1 MINYKLSDQDKFE
14 ALWNLLNINYN
25 ELFKLCKNE
34 DCYLDIGSNTGQATL
49 RMLDKTWKSFLITIK
64 NWSKSPSKYLG
75 KPKLPK
81 YLKKDEIDLFWC
93 PNPWGPPF
101 ISKKQKVLVTVHD
114 FVCRDYRNTSGKI
127 GIFLSDWLEKKTI
140 KRADKIWC
148 VSQYTLDL
156 LNQYYPFSKKKSVF
170 VGQISEDIFKKIEI
184 TDIEKKSLFYKLHIN
199 NNFMLFVG
207 TIEPRKNLSFLL
219 KLYKQY
225 KGKLQLVIVG
235 AKGWGNSYISDIV
248 NSEGFPRENVIFTGF
263 ISNEDLVKLYNL
275 ATLYI
280 STSLNEGFGLP
291 QLEAMNCGCPVI
303 SPHNSAMIEVVF
315 GAGLT
320 VKDWEIDS
328 WLDAIYQCDN
338 SRDEIILRQNRRI
351 RQYRPEIVFPKL
363 ENFIH

>member
-1 MINYKLSDQDKFE
+1 MKIGINGIILMEKPAGIANLIIKTANYLVKTEEIIIYSNKELNQDVLKRLDEKIRICILPMRILPNKTTLWLFFRLS
-14 ALWNLLNINYN
+14 
-25 ELFKLCKNE
+25 
-34 DCYLDIGSNTGQATL
+34 
-49 RMLDKTWKSFLITIK
+49 
-64 NWSKSPSKYLG
+64 
-75 KPKLPK
+75 K

-93 PNPWGPPF
+93 PNPWGPLF

-156 LNQYYPFSKKKSVF
+156 LNQYYPFSKKKPVF
-170 VGQISEDIFKKIEI
+170 VGQISEDIFKRIEI
-184 TDIEKKSLFYKLHIN
+184 TDIEKKSLFDKLHIN

-328 WLDAIYQCDN
+328 WLGAIYQCDN
-338 SRDEIILRQNRRI
+338 SRDEIILRQNMRI
-351 RQYRPEIVFPKL
+351 KQYMPEIVFPKL